1 MILIFDLDDTLYPE
15 RNYVESGFEA
25 VALWLFDHFGWD
37 AEESQ
42 RIMLE
47 VLEREG
53 RGKVFNRLLLSKR
66 KLSVGLVNDC
76 VKVYRHHSPNISLSD
91 NVHKILSDFADY
103 PIYLVTDG
111 HKVVQQKKL
120 SALKIEHLFKKV
132 FITHRYG
139 IKNSK
144 PSIHCFEIIRRI
156 ENCEWSDM
164 VYVGD
169 NPAKDFVNLT
179 PLGVNTIRIK
189 TGEHRNVIA
198 KPGFEAKQIVFN
210 LSELPKLLRDLL

>member
-1 MILIFDLDDTLYPE
+1 MIPIFDLDDTLYPE
-15 RNYVESGFEA
+15 RSYVKSGFKA
-25 VALWLFDHFGWD
+25 VALLLLDKFGWD
-37 AEESQ
+37 ADESQ

-47 VLEREG
+47 VLDQEG
-53 RGKVFNRLLLSKR
+53 RGHVFNQLLLSKQ
-66 KLSVGLVNDC
+66 KFSIGLVKEC
-76 VKVYRHHSPNISLSD
+76 VNVYRNHSPKIRLYN
-91 NVHKILSDFADY
+91 NAEKILSDLAT

-111 HKVVQQKKL
+111 HKIVQQKKL
-120 SALKIEHLFKKV
+120 IALKIQHFFKKV

-164 VYVGD
+164 VYFGD

-179 PLGVNTIRIK
+179 PLGVHTVRIK
-189 TGEHRNVIA
+189 TGEHQNVIA
-198 KPGFEAKQIVFN
+198 KPGFEASQIVSS
-210 LSELPKLLRDLL
+210 LSELPKLLRDLG